1 MEQKIRPYVTLAK
14 EASAEFIEKKSVFV
28 GYAAHV
34 ETEEQALNFIKKIST
49 MNGNA
54 THNVYAYLFDW
65 GRVARYSDAGEPHG
79 TAGLPVLE
87 IIRKNN
93 FTDAVIVVTRYFGG
107 ILLGAGGL
115 VRAYS
120 TAARMAVDAAEIVTF
135 VSYTEFTL
143 ICSYSEYQK
152 IQNELPKYGVMQDD
166 IEFADNVVLKLAVKD
181 EVYADFSRKVMEMS
195 AGKIKLLQ
203 TGNRYDI

>member
-1 MEQKIRPYVTLAK
+1 MKPYVTLNK
-14 EASAEFIEKKSVFV
+14 EASAEFIEKKSIFV
-28 GYAAHV
+28 GYAKHA
-34 ETEEQALNFIKKIST
+34 ETEAEALDFIKKISE

-65 GRVARYSDAGEPHG
+65 GRIARYSDAGEPHG

-115 VRAYS
+115 IRAYS
-120 TAARMAVDAAEIVTF
+120 TAARMAVDAAEIVTY
-135 VSYTEFTL
+135 VSYTEFML
-143 ICSYSEYQK
+143 MCSYSEYQK
-152 IQNELPKYGVMQDD
+152 IQNELPKFGAIQDD
-166 IEFADNVVLKLAVKD
+166 IDFTDNVTLTLAVKD
-181 EVYADFSRKVMEMS
+181 EVFGDLSDKISEMT
-195 AGKIKLLQ
+195 AGKAEVVKI
-203 TGNRYDI
+203 GNRYDI

>member
-1 MEQKIRPYVTLAK
+1 MEQKIRPYVTLNK
-14 EASAEFIEKKSVFV
+14 EASADFIEKKSVFI

-34 ETEEQALNFIKKIST
+34 GTEEEALNFIKKISA

-79 TAGLPVLE
+79 TAGMPVLE
-87 IIRKNN
+87 IIKKNN

-120 TAARMAVDAAEIVTF
+120 TAARMAVDAAEIVTY

-143 ICSYSEYQK
+143 TCNYSEYQK
-152 IQNELPKYGVMQDD
+152 IQNEFPKNGVMQDD

-181 EVYADFSRKVMEMS
+181 EIYGDFSNKIMEMS